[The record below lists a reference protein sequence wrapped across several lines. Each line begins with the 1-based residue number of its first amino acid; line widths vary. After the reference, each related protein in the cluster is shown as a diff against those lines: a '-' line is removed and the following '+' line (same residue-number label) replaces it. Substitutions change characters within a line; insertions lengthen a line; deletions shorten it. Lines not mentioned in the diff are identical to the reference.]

1 MTTGGHLTT
10 YDYDLLTIGGG
21 SGGVRASRFA
31 SQYGAKVALVEKS
44 ALGGTCVNLGC
55 IPKKLMSYAAHF
67 HDDFADATGFGWQ
80 LGEPKFDWAT
90 LMANKD
96 REIARLNGVY
106 RATLEQASV
115 DVLDGH
121 AQIEDAHTVVVDGRR
136 ISARCILIATG
147 GRPTRPDFPGS
158 EHGIT
163 SDEFFHLD
171 RLPARAVVAGGGY
184 IALELASIL
193 NGLGSKV
200 TLVYRGSR
208 LLRTMDHDLG
218 PFLAAEMVKKGIDV
232 RFDTAIE
239 SIHVD
244 GAGVDDGVD
253 NVKHMQLN
261 QLGRRHEI
269 DAECVLFATGR
280 DANTANL
287 GLVKA
292 GIAVREN
299 GSVIVDAHFKTS
311 VDSIFA
317 IGDVI
322 DRVALTPVALA
333 EGMVVAANLFQ
344 KAGRRLS
351 YENIP
356 TAVFSHPNVATVG
369 LSELEARQKYATVQ
383 IFKSEFKAL
392 KHTLSGSTERT
403 LMKLVVDADSDRV
416 LGVHMVGPD
425 AGELVQ
431 GFAVALQCQ
440 ATKAQFDATIG
451 IHPTLAEEFVSMRTP
466 V

>member
-1 MTTGGHLTT
+1 MTT

-31 SQYGAKVALVEKS
+31 AQYGARVALAEKS
-44 ALGGTCVNLGC
+44 DLGGTCVNLGC
-55 IPKKLMSYAAHF
+55 IPKKLMSYSAHF
-67 HDDFADATGFGWQ
+67 HEDFDDAKGFGWQ
-80 LGEPKFDWAT
+80 LGQATFDWPT

-96 REIARLNGVY
+96 REIERLNHMY
-106 RATLEQASV
+106 RTTLEHALV
-115 DVLDGH
+115 EVLDGH
-121 AQIEDAHTVVVDGRR
+121 AQIEDAHTVLIDGRR
-136 ISARCILIATG
+136 ISARFILIATG
-147 GRPTRPDFPGS
+147 GYPTQPVCSGS

-163 SDEFFHLD
+163 SDDFFHLN
-171 RLPARAVVAGGGY
+171 RLPARAVVIGGGY
-184 IALELASIL
+184 IAVELASIL

-200 TLVYRGSR
+200 TLIYRGSR

-232 RFDTAIE
+232 RFDTIIE
-239 SIHVD
+239 SIHAAS
-244 GAGVDDGVD
+244 AGLDE
-253 NVKHMQLN
+253 VKHLKLN
-261 QLGRRHEI
+261 QSGHKHKI

-280 DANTANL
+280 QANTANL
-287 GLVKA
+287 GLERA
-292 GIAVREN
+292 GVSVREN
-299 GSVIVDAHFKTS
+299 GSIIVDAQFKTS
-311 VDSIFA
+311 IDSIYA

-344 KAGRRLS
+344 TGEQGKRGLS

-369 LSELEARQKYATVQ
+369 LTEQDARKNYGTVK
-383 IFKSEFKAL
+383 IFKSEFRML
-392 KHTLSGSTERT
+392 KHTLSGSSERT
-403 LMKLVVDADSDRV
+403 FMKLVVDADSDRV
-416 LGVHMVGPD
+416 LGLHMVGAD

-431 GFAVALQCQ
+431 GFAVALQCE

-451 IHPTLAEEFVSMRTP
+451 IHPTMAEEFVSMRTP
-466 V
+466 I